1 MLNSE
6 TLIKVLDELRERG
19 GDSYDVEV
27 KTGAN
32 GIPGLGQTLC
42 AFANMP
48 DGGTIIIGVSE
59 NLDFKVLGIAPS
71 RIAKLEQG
79 IAAQARD
86 HIKPPPQLDF
96 QTLKIGSKTIL
107 VATVHGLELASR
119 PAFYK
124 GVAYLRQADG
134 EYPMSPQELQHIEL
148 LKTQGFEPLHPDRF
162 SVPGAS
168 LTDLDASLLA
178 AYDEALSLASRRF
191 HEMSRTERLV
201 YSGVLTPGGEATL
214 GGLYALG
221 KMPQAVTPSLGVTAA
236 VQVIDSERGQ
246 NTTAGTSLD
255 ELARTVSTPRVMDL
269 SHFTGPVPELLEQS
283 LAWVERN
290 TSKALVYDQHGHAR
304 DLPTFP
310 LAAAREIIANALVHR
325 SLAPITD
332 SKRVEIRI
340 RGSVLSVTSPG
351 GLWGVTA
358 ERLGK
363 PGGKSAVNPML
374 YEILKNVRTPDGARV
389 IEGEGGGIREAIQVL
404 EACGLPRPRFI
415 DQGIELHVLMR
426 LTPEPPRPAPIQ
438 QSLRS
443 AEPIPTTS
451 ALTQTSTKHGP
462 AILASL
468 SDGPQTLNTIRSVTG
483 LSEGQARYAL
493 GKLIAAGNVL
503 MLGSQGDPD
512 TTYCLQ

>member
-1 MLNSE
+1 
-6 TLIKVLDELRERG
+6 
-19 GDSYDVEV
+19 
-27 KTGAN
+27 
-32 GIPGLGQTLC
+32 
-42 AFANMP
+42 
-48 DGGTIIIGVSE
+48 
-59 NLDFKVLGIAPS
+59 
-71 RIAKLEQG
+71 
-79 IAAQARD
+79 
-86 HIKPPPQLDF
+86 
-96 QTLKIGSKTIL
+96 
-107 VATVHGLELASR
+107 
-119 PAFYK
+119 
-124 GVAYLRQADG
+124 
-134 EYPMSPQELQHIEL
+134 
-148 LKTQGFEPLHPDRF
+148 
-162 SVPGAS
+162 
-168 LTDLDASLLA
+168 
-178 AYDEALSLASRRF
+178 
-191 HEMSRTERLV
+191 
-201 YSGVLTPGGEATL
+201 
-214 GGLYALG
+214 
-221 KMPQAVTPSLGVTAA
+221 MPQAVTPSLGVTAT
-236 VQVIDSERGQ
+236 VQVIDSERGP
-246 NTTAGTSLD
+246 NTTAGTSLG
-255 ELARTVSTPRVMDL
+255 EVARTVSTPRVMDL

-304 DLPTFP
+304 DLPRFP

-443 AEPIPTTS
+443 MEPIPTP
-451 ALTQTSTKHGP
+451 AAPTQTSTKHGP

-493 GKLIAAGNVL
+493 GKLIATGRVI
-503 MLGSQGDPD
+503 MLGSQGDPG